1 MNKRITEISGL
12 SSLVKDYNTFLVDLW
27 GVIHNGINIFPG
39 IIELLKRLKEED
51 KQVIFVTNAP
61 RRSEV
66 IRLQLQDFGISSNLF
81 SFLIIILVYVLSLG
95 FLPFQV
101 LFYFLIFN

>member
-39 IIELLKRLKEED
+39 IIEHKLNVSRFKREH
-51 KQVIFVTNAP
+51 
-61 RRSEV
+61 
-66 IRLQLQDFGISSNLF
+66 LF
-81 SFLIIILVYVLSLG
+81 FIN
-95 FLPFQV
+95 F
-101 LFYFLIFN
+101 